1 MEYLSV
7 VIPAHNEAPRIGAVL
22 EGLAK
27 ALAPIPHE
35 IIVVDDGSTDGTG
48 EVAARYG
55 VTVVR
60 NPYTKGYGGALKTGV
75 RKAKGEW
82 VLFLDADGQ
91 HDPGELA
98 PILENADDADM
109 VIGARQGESLKKAGR
124 PVGRRILHWLA
135 EYLTEREIADLNSG
149 LRVVR
154 RSLVLDNLSLL
165 PNGFSFSTTL
175 TMALMKAGH
184 TVVFVPVKVEARE
197 GSSSR
202 VRIVRDGLRTLLL
215 MIRIITLF
223 NPLKVFLP
231 VSCFLWI
238 VGFAYLIEDF
248 IRVTNIP
255 DGAVLLI
262 TSGVIVFF
270 FGILADQIS
279 TLRREGERGESLSP
293 GGVFKGGEGGRNPT
307 PALPVN
313 GEGEEM
319 SPRLRGD

>member
-1 MEYLSV
+1 MMMEFLSV
-7 VIPAHNEAPRIGAVL
+7 VIPAHNEAPRLGAVL
-22 EGLAK
+22 ERLPK
-27 ALAPIPHE
+27 ALAHIPHE

-48 EVAARYG
+48 DVAAGYA
-55 VTVVR
+55 VTVIR
-60 NPYTKGYGGALKTGV
+60 NPYSKGYGGALKTGV

-98 PILENADDADM
+98 PILENADNADM

-124 PVGRRILHWLA
+124 PIGRRILHWLA
-135 EYLTEREIADLNSG
+135 EYLTECKIPDLNSG
-149 LRVVR
+149 LRLVR
-154 RSLVLDNLSLL
+154 RQLVLDNLALL

-175 TMALMKAGH
+175 TMALLKAGD
-184 TVVFVPVKVEARE
+184 TVVFVPVNVEPRE

-231 VSCFLWI
+231 ISCLLWI
-238 VGFAYLIEDF
+238 VGCAYLMEDL
-248 IRVTNIP
+248 IRKQNIP

-279 TLRREGERGESLSP
+279 TLRREGER
-293 GGVFKGGEGGRNPT
+293 K
-307 PALPVN
+307 
-313 GEGEEM
+313 
-319 SPRLRGD
+319 

>member
-48 EVAARYG
+48 EVAAGHG
-55 VTVVR
+55 VMVIR
-60 NPYTKGYGGALKTGV
+60 NPYSKGYGGALKTGV

-109 VIGARQGESLKKAGR
+109 VIGARQGESLRKAGR
-124 PVGRRILHWLA
+124 PVGRRMLHWLA
-135 EYLTEREIADLNSG
+135 EYLSECKIPDLNSG
-149 LRVVR
+149 LRLVR
-154 RSLVLDNLSLL
+154 RQLVLDNLALL

-238 VGFAYLIEDF
+238 VGFGYLIEDF
-248 IRVTNIP
+248 IRLTNIP

-279 TLRREGERGESLSP
+279 TLRREGERPHPP
-293 GGVFKGGEGGRNPT
+293 GPPLQGWRGGERPHPPDPPLQGWRGG
-307 PALPVN
+307 
-313 GEGEEM
+313 GET
-319 SPRLRGD
+319 SPP